1 MLASSTCW
9 GQLLPSFTE
18 ESHNKVGVKSTAEVS
33 FMSLLKYIKETSH
46 SRLFRQADGVSKK
59 INQLLRISTT
69 FFNSAELQG
78 TEISFSTSEGCPP
91 SCNSSMLWFCIYK
104 ITKVLSTAELF
115 NFKKKD
121 YHDENWPLP
130 VAWSSE
136 NQYKYNPRSVNLW

>member
-46 SRLFRQADGVSKK
+46 SRLLRQADGVSKK
-59 INQLLRISTT
+59 TNQLLRISTT

-78 TEISFSTSEGCPP
+78 T
-91 SCNSSMLWFCIYK
+91 
-104 ITKVLSTAELF
+104 
-115 NFKKKD
+115 
-121 YHDENWPLP
+121 
-130 VAWSSE
+130 
-136 NQYKYNPRSVNLW
+136 